1 MKQIFSRE
9 QLLDRLRFDNPWW
22 ISGKIDSFFEAL
34 GNREY
39 LERFFALVRDM
50 DIRRGVILMGPRRVG
65 KTVMIFHAIKRLLEA
80 GVDARKI
87 VYVSVDTPIFN
98 QTSLEDLFAM
108 AREAVGSKEDTDG
121 FYVFFDEIQYLR
133 NWEVHLKS
141 LVDSYRRAKF
151 VASGSAAAAL
161 KLKSNESGAGR
172 FSDFHLPPLT
182 FYEYLSLGGA
192 GNLLLRKELSCG
204 NRRIEYLDTFDIRE
218 LNRRFLEYLNFG
230 GYPEIAFSEKL
241 RADSSRFVR
250 SDIIDKVLLR
260 DLPSLYGITDVQELN
275 RFFSVIAYHSGNEF
289 SYESLSQSSEVRKE
303 TLRRYIEYLEAAFLI
318 RILKRV
324 DKNAKHFHRTTS
336 FKIFLTNPSLRSAIF
351 QPISECDPMLGATV
365 ETAVLAQLFP
375 RESASRIHYANWR
388 EGRSLGEVDLV
399 GLDPATQ
406 KVAWASEVKWSDKF
420 VEAPGE
426 LKSLIHFAEK
436 NTLQDVIVTTM
447 SKTKDVRLQNG
458 CVLHFIPASVYA
470 LNLSKNTLSESGLNI
485 GL

>member
-1 MKQIFSRE
+1 MKQVFNRE
-9 QLLDRLRFDNPWW
+9 QLLERLRFDNPWW
-22 ISGKIDSFFEAL
+22 VSGAIDPFFDAL
-34 GNREY
+34 GRREY

-80 GVDARKI
+80 GVEARRI

-108 AREAVGSKEDTDG
+108 AREAVGSKEAYDG

-141 LVDSYRRAKF
+141 LIDSYRRSKF

-161 KLKSNESGAGR
+161 RLKSNESGAGR

-182 FYEYLSLGGA
+182 FYEYLRLGGA
-192 GNLLLRKELSCG
+192 GNLLLRKELNWG

-230 GYPEIAFSEKL
+230 GYPEIAFSGKL
-241 RADSSRFVR
+241 RSDSSRFVR

-303 TLRRYIEYLEAAFLI
+303 TLKRYIEYLEAAFLI
-318 RILKRV
+318 KIVRRV
-324 DKNAKHFHRTTS
+324 DKSAKHFHRTTS

-351 QPISECDPMLGATV
+351 QPIAEGDPMLGAAV
-365 ETAVLAQLFP
+365 ETAVFAQLFP
-375 RESASRIHYANWR
+375 RGCAAGIHYANWR

-406 KVAWASEVKWSDKF
+406 RVAWASEVKWSDKF
-420 VEAPGE
+420 IDAPGE
-426 LKSLIHFAEK
+426 LKSLIRFAEK
-436 NTLQDVIVTTM
+436 NALQEAIVTTV
-447 SKTKDVRLQNG
+447 SKTGDVRLQNG
-458 CVLHFIPASVYA
+458 CILHFIPAAVYA
-470 LNLSKNTLSESGLNI
+470 LNLSKNTLSGRVGEI